1 MKQETQSQSQIQ
13 SQIRS
18 QAQFLPLQ
26 IFTFTQR
33 GITLGRELLTHDPQ
47 TTLHAPAH
55 LLQESPPPSPQE
67 VSPSTGETT
76 LQKEVPLLS
85 ETPAFS
91 EIPASPE
98 TPVSENSTRE
108 NFLLEGTAATAVAQA
123 FEKGQPLLFIA
134 ATGIALRLLQQL
146 PRHKGSDPAVLVM
159 DDTGR
164 HVISLLSGHLGGA
177 NALAREV
184 ARLTG
189 ARPVIT
195 TASDNSN
202 VLAVDQLAQ
211 RLHAPLTHWTA
222 AKKWTAAALEGRP
235 IPVYSSEPLLP
246 ALPAGYQ
253 LVEDKDTFLK
263 GTGGIWIGTGFP
275 EEQLSEGE
283 WVHLLPRRWVL
294 GVGCRK
300 NTTLEAL
307 ENALEAFLEHHQLSS
322 DSLAALATIDLKTR
336 EPGLQALAEKW
347 ELSLQGHSPE
357 AIAVVQHHFPASAK
371 AAEAVGVTA
380 VSSPAAWLSSGGGT
394 CLLPE
399 EPPADGNPA
408 RAAAGITFTL
418 APLAGSVTV
427 VGIGPG
433 LPEHMTPAVAQALT
447 DSHVVIGYHTYTRRL
462 APLVTHQQ
470 VIHGTMRRETQRC
483 RQALE
488 LAAQGNRVLLVS
500 SGDAGV
506 YGMAGLLLEL
516 QEQEAPLIPVEILPG
531 VTAAT
536 AAAARLGAPLMQDY
550 ATISLSDHLTPWQD
564 ILDRLKAAAATGFV
578 IALYNPKSRE
588 RVRQWE
594 EAVALLQQTLPPE
607 TPVGVVTR
615 AQNTGEVTTTWPL
628 SQLLEAPVDMQTVVI
643 IGNRST
649 RLRKDGRMVTPRGYA
664 L

>member
-1 MKQETQSQSQIQ
+1 MPAALLHS
-13 SQIRS
+13 
-18 QAQFLPLQ
+18 LHL
-26 IFTFTQR
+26 FTFTRQ
-33 GITLGRELLTHDPQ
+33 GVTLGRQLLKAFPKGV
-47 TTLHAPAH
+47 LYAPAH
-55 LLQESPPPSPQE
+55 LLQEAP
-67 VSPSTGETT
+67 T
-76 LQKEVPLLS
+76 
-85 ETPAFS
+85 
-91 EIPASPE
+91 PE
-98 TPVSENSTRE
+98 TPETPTPEATTPEAPEAPEVSEAQRCRPLE
-108 NFLLEGTAATAVAQA
+108 EGTAADRVAQA
-123 FEKGQPLLFIA
+123 FQQGHPLLFIA
-134 ATGIALRLLQQL
+134 ATGIALRLLQQA
-146 PRHKGSDPAVLVM
+146 PQHKGSDPAVLVM

-164 HVISLLSGHLGGA
+164 HVISLLAGHLGGA
-177 NALAREV
+177 NTLAREV

-189 ARPVIT
+189 AQPVIT
-195 TASDNSN
+195 TASDNRGM
-202 VLAVDQLAQ
+202 LAVDQLAQ
-211 RLHAPLTHWTA
+211 RLHAPLTQWQA
-222 AKKWTAAALEGRP
+222 AKYWTAAALDGQP
-235 IPVYSSEPLLP
+235 IPLYSTEPLLP

-253 LVEDKDTFLK
+253 LVEDQEAFLK
-263 GTGGIWIGTGFP
+263 GPGGIWVGTGFP
-275 EEQLSEGE
+275 APPPTQGQ

-300 NTTLEAL
+300 DTPLEAL
-307 ENALEAFLEHHQLSS
+307 EAAATAFLAQYQLSP
-322 DSLAALATIDLKTR
+322 DSLVSLATIDLKTR
-336 EPGLQALAEKW
+336 EPGLQALAAKW
-347 ELSLQGHSPE
+347 ALPLQGHEPE
-357 AIAVVQHHFPASAK
+357 AIAPIQHHFPASAK

-380 VSSPAAWLSSGGGT
+380 VSGPAAWLSSGGGT

-399 EPPADGNPA
+399 ETRADGHPA
-408 RAAAGITFTL
+408 RAAAGITLTL

-427 VGIGPG
+427 AGIGPG
-433 LPEHMTPAVAQALT
+433 LPEHMTPAVAQALEN
-447 DSHVVIGYHTYTRRL
+447 SHVVIGYHTYTRRMI
-462 APLVTHQQ
+462 PLVTHQQ

-564 ILDRLKAAAATGFV
+564 ILDRLKAAATTGFV

-628 SQLLEAPVDMQTVVI
+628 HQLLEAPVDMQTVVI

-649 RLRKDGRMVTPRGYA
+649 RLRQDGRMVTPRGYA